1 MDPRVLRLHPTDV
14 GETPDCTV
22 LRACGIPLLQIAIC
36 LSNAQILVDFGCDLP
51 DGIHDAVRS
60 SICETHLRAPYT
72 VPTDALLRRIP
83 TLTKYLAPW
92 LVEQSSTTD
101 PVSFWTTG
109 DPSASLYPCICLAHT
124 YDPNRLIRYSFRFC
138 SSQADFLA

>member
-22 LRACGIPLLQIAIC
+22 LRACDIPAAADRD
-36 LSNAQILVDFGCDLP
+36 LSDAQILVDFGCDLP
-51 DGIHDAVRS
+51 DGVHDAIRS
-60 SICETHLRAPYT
+60 SICETHLRASYT
-72 VPTDALLRRIP
+72 VPTDALFRRIP
-83 TLTKYLAPW
+83 TLSKYLASW

-109 DPSASLYPCICLAHT
+109 DPNACLYPCICLAHT
-124 YDPNRLIRYSFRFC
+124 YDPNRLIGYSFRFC
-138 SSQADFLA
+138 SSQADFVA